1 VNIPKPNR
9 LESGALSP
17 AKLTYLHLNVPAQD
31 IHHAPSRASGTRQ
44 YLGACDAVRKI
55 KPSWRGELEITD
67 TIQTLLTDGHRV
79 SVQKVQGWWK
89 DTGKPE
95 DLLEAN
101 QLILQELQP
110 YNHGKVEETASLT
123 NDVGVG
129 EGTIIHGRTTIRGP
143 VVIGEHCDIGPNAY
157 IGPYTSIGDH
167 ARIANTEIENSIVM
181 SGARIDCG
189 KRITDSLIGRRV
201 RILGHEQ
208 NLPKGHKLVLG
219 DMATVTL

>member
-1 VNIPKPNR
+1 MGSPLEFVVNIPKPNR

-44 YLGACDAVRKI
+44 YLGARDAVRKI

-89 DTGKPE
+89 ATGKPE

-110 YNHGKVEETASLT
+110 YNHGTIEETATIT
-123 NDVGVG
+123 NNVAIGQ
-129 EGTIIHGRTTIRGP
+129 GTIIHEQTTIRGP
-143 VVIGEHCDIGPNAY
+143 AVIGRNCVIGPNAY
-157 IGPYTSIGDH
+157 IGPYTSIGDGST
-167 ARIANTEIENSIVM
+167 IQNTEVENSIIM
-181 SGARIDCG
+181 EGAHIDCG
-189 KRITDSLIGRRV
+189 RRIVDSLIGRNV
-201 RILGHEQ
+201 KILSSEK
-208 NLPKGHKLVLG
+208 NIPE
-219 DMATVTL
+219 ATDSS